1 MPDDA
6 VRIALLV
13 LVAFIAWCGSPRHA
27 QAESCTATASN
38 VSFGSVSP
46 ISNAPVAATG
56 TVSITCTWSAV
67 SLTPNVLVCLNL
79 GGTSPRSL
87 VNGSNAMQYDL
98 YLDGGHSV
106 AWGSVYSGTTPASV
120 TLVKP
125 ALGTSASAT
134 VTVYG
139 QITGNQPTVPT
150 TGNSTTTYSQT
161 FGGNTTSINTGF
173 YLLGAPTCASL
184 TTSNGT
190 FPFSATANV
199 VNNCNISA
207 TNVSFGTA
215 SLLSGSLTASGSIT
229 AQCTNGDA
237 WQIALNGGG
246 SGSVTA
252 RQMQRS
258 GGGGAIGYGLY
269 TDAARSIAWG
279 DGTGGSSTVTGVGTG
294 TSQVV
299 TVYGAVP
306 AQTTPAPG
314 NYSDTITATISF

>member
-1 MPDDA
+1 MKL
-6 VRIALLV
+6 ALLL
-13 LVAFIAWCGSPRHA
+13 LVVFAAWCGVPRHA
-27 QAESCTATASN
+27 HAESCTATAST

-46 ISNAPVAATG
+46 ISRAAVAATG
-56 TVSITCTWSAV
+56 TVNVTCTWSAV
-67 SLTPNVLVCLNL
+67 TVTPNVLVCLNL

-98 YLDGGHSV
+98 YLDAAHSV
-106 AWGSVYSGTTPASV
+106 AWGSIYSGTTPASV

-134 VTVYG
+134 VTIYG
-139 QITGNQPTVPT
+139 QITANQPTVPT

-173 YLLGAPTCASL
+173 YLLGAPTCPSL
-184 TTSNGT
+184 TSPSGT
-190 FPFSATANV
+190 FPFTVTANV
-199 VNNCNISA
+199 VNNCNITA

-215 SLLSGSLTASGSIT
+215 SVLSKALAATGSIT

-237 WQIALNGGG
+237 WKIALNGGS
-246 SGSVTA
+246 SGNVAA
-252 RQMQRS
+252 RQMQR
-258 GGGGAIGYGLY
+258 GGGGGVINYGLY
-269 TDAARSIAWG
+269 TDAGHSTLWG
-279 DGTGGSSTVTGVGTG
+279 DGTAGSSTATGVGTG

-299 TVYGAVP
+299 TVYGSVP

>member
-1 MPDDA
+1 M
-6 VRIALLV
+6 RLV
-13 LVAFIAWCGSPRHA
+13 LLLAIAFAAWCGVPRHA
-27 QAESCTATASN
+27 QAESCTATAST

-46 ISNAPVAATG
+46 ISLASVTATG
-56 TVSITCTWSAV
+56 TVSVTCTWSAV
-67 SLTPNVLVCLNL
+67 TLTPNVLVCLNL

-87 VNGSNAMQYDL
+87 ANGGNAMQYDL
-98 YLDGGHSV
+98 YLDGAHSV

-120 TLVKP
+120 TLTKP
-125 ALGTSASAT
+125 ALATSASAT

-139 QITGNQPTVPT
+139 QIAANQPTVPT
-150 TGNSTTTYSQT
+150 TGNSTTTYSQLFSGT
-161 FGGNTTSINTGF
+161 TTSINTGF

-184 TTSNGT
+184 TTSSGT
-190 FPFSATANV
+190 FPFTATADV
-199 VNNCNISA
+199 TNNCTISA

-215 SLLSGSLTASGSIT
+215 SLLSGALAATGSIT
-229 AQCTNGDA
+229 AQCTNGDS
-237 WQIALNGGG
+237 WKIALDGGG
-246 SGSVTA
+246 TGNVTA

-258 GGGGAIGYGLY
+258 GGGGTIGYGLY

-314 NYSDTITATISF
+314 NYSDKITATISF

>member
-1 MPDDA
+1 M
-6 VRIALLV
+6 RFMLLLV
-13 LVAFIAWCGSPRHA
+13 VALAVWCGVPRHA
-27 QAESCTATASN
+27 QAETCTATAST

-46 ISNAPVAATG
+46 ISRAAVTATG
-56 TVSITCTWSAV
+56 SVNITCTWSAIT
-67 SLTPNVLVCLNL
+67 LTPNVLVCLNL

-134 VTVYG
+134 VTIYG
-139 QITGNQPTVPT
+139 QITSNQPTVPT
-150 TGNSTTTYSQT
+150 TGNSNTAYSQQ
-161 FGGNTTSINTGF
+161 FGGNTTSLNAGF

-184 TTSNGT
+184 LTSNGT
-190 FPFSATANV
+190 FPFSATATV

-215 SLLSGSLTASGSIT
+215 SVLSGTLAATGSIT

-237 WQIALNGGG
+237 WKIALNGGNAG
-246 SGSVTA
+246 NVTA
-252 RQMQRS
+252 REMQRS
-258 GGGGAIGYGLY
+258 GGGGTIGYGLY
-269 TDAARSIAWG
+269 TDAARSIPWG
-279 DGTGGSSTVTGVGTG
+279 DGTGGSTTVTGVGTG

>member
-1 MPDDA
+1 M
-6 VRIALLV
+6 RFALLLV
-13 LVAFIAWCGSPRHA
+13 VAFAMWCGVPHDAR
-27 QAESCTATASN
+27 AESCTATAST

-46 ISNAPVAATG
+46 ISRASVAATG
-56 TVSITCTWSAV
+56 TVSITCTWSAIT
-67 SLTPNVLVCLNL
+67 LTPNVLVCLSL

-87 VNGSNAMQYDL
+87 VNGTNAMQYDL

-106 AWGSVYSGTTPASV
+106 AWGSIYSGTTPASV

-134 VTVYG
+134 VTIYG
-139 QITGNQPTVPT
+139 QITSNQPTVPT

-161 FGGNTTSINTGF
+161 FGGNTTSINAGF
-173 YLLGAPTCASL
+173 YLLGAPSCASL
-184 TTSNGT
+184 TASNGT

-199 VNNCNISA
+199 INNCNISA

-215 SLLSGSLTASGSIT
+215 SVLSGALAATGSIT

-237 WQIALNGGG
+237 WKIALNGGS

-258 GGGGAIGYGLY
+258 GGGGTIGYGLY

>member
-1 MPDDA
+1 MRA
-6 VRIALLV
+6 VLLLV
-13 LVAFIAWCGSPRHA
+13 VAFVAWCGVPGRA
-27 QAESCTATASN
+27 QAETCTATAST

-46 ISNAPVAATG
+46 ITRASVAATG
-56 TVSITCTWSAV
+56 TVSVTCTWSAV
-67 SLTPNVLVCLNL
+67 TLTPNVLVCLNL

-87 VNGSNAMQYDL
+87 VNGTNAMQYDL
-98 YLDGGHSV
+98 YLDAAHSV

-139 QITGNQPTVPT
+139 QITANQPTVPT
-150 TGNSTTTYSQT
+150 AGNSTTTYSQT
-161 FGGNTTSINTGF
+161 FGGNTTSINAGF

-184 TTSNGT
+184 TASNGT

-199 VNNCNISA
+199 INDCNISA
-207 TNVSFGTA
+207 TNVNFGTA
-215 SLLSGSLTASGSIT
+215 SVLSGALAATGSIT

-237 WQIALNGGG
+237 WKIALNGGG
-246 SGSVTA
+246 SGNVTA

-258 GGGGAIGYGLY
+258 GGGGAINYGLY
-269 TDAARSIAWG
+269 TDAAHSVTWG
-279 DGTGGSSTVTGVGTG
+279 DDTGGSAIVTGVGTG
-294 TSQVV
+294 TSQAV

>member
-1 MPDDA
+1 MRA
-6 VRIALLV
+6 VLLLV
-13 LVAFIAWCGSPRHA
+13 VAFVAWCGVPDRA
-27 QAESCTATASN
+27 QAETCTATAST

-46 ISNAPVAATG
+46 ITRASVAATG
-56 TVSITCTWSAV
+56 TVSVTCTWSAV
-67 SLTPNVLVCLNL
+67 TLTPNVLVCLNL

-87 VNGSNAMQYDL
+87 VNGTNAMQYDL
-98 YLDGGHSV
+98 YLDAAHSV

-139 QITGNQPTVPT
+139 QITANQPTVPT

-161 FGGNTTSINTGF
+161 FGGNTTSINAGF

-184 TTSNGT
+184 TASNGT

-199 VNNCNISA
+199 INDCNISA
-207 TNVSFGTA
+207 TNVNFGTA
-215 SLLSGSLTASGSIT
+215 SVLSGALAATGSIT

-237 WQIALNGGG
+237 WKIALNGGG
-246 SGSVTA
+246 SGNVTA

-258 GGGGAIGYGLY
+258 GGGGAINYGLY
-269 TDAARSIAWG
+269 TDAAHSVAWG
-279 DGTGGSSTVTGVGTG
+279 DDTGGSATVTGVGTG

>member
-1 MPDDA
+1 MKI
-6 VRIALLV
+6 VLLLV
-13 LVAFIAWCGSPRHA
+13 LALAAWCGVPRHA
-27 QAESCTATASN
+27 QAETCTATAST

-46 ISNAPVAATG
+46 ISLAPVTATG

-87 VNGSNAMQYDL
+87 VNGANAMQYDL

-120 TLVKP
+120 TLAKP

-134 VTVYG
+134 VTIYG
-139 QITGNQPTVPT
+139 QITSNQPTVPT
-150 TGNSTTTYSQT
+150 TGNNTTTYSQT
-161 FGGNTTSINTGF
+161 FGGNTTSLNAGF

-199 VNNCNISA
+199 INNCNISA

-215 SLLSGSLTASGSIT
+215 SVLSGTLTATGSIT

-237 WQIALNGGG
+237 WKIALDGG
-246 SGSVTA
+246 STGNVTA
-252 RQMQRS
+252 RGMQRS
-258 GGGGAIGYGLY
+258 GGGGTINYGLY

-279 DGTGGSSTVTGVGTG
+279 DGTGGSSTATGVGTG

-314 NYSDTITATISF
+314 NYSDKITATISF

>member
-1 MPDDA
+1 MKT
-6 VRIALLV
+6 VLL
-13 LVAFIAWCGSPRHA
+13 LFIVFAAWCGMPRHA
-27 QAESCTATASN
+27 QAETCTATAST

-46 ISNAPVAATG
+46 ISRAAVAATG
-56 TVSITCTWSAV
+56 ALSVTCTWSAIT
-67 SLTPNVLVCLNL
+67 LTPNVLVCLSL

-87 VNGSNAMQYDL
+87 VNGSNTMQYDL
-98 YLDGGHSV
+98 YLDAGHTT

-120 TLVKP
+120 TLTKP

-134 VTVYG
+134 VTIYG
-139 QITGNQPTVPT
+139 QIAPNQPTVPT
-150 TGNSTTTYSQT
+150 TGNASTVYSQQ
-161 FGGNTTSINTGF
+161 FGGNTTSLNAGF

-190 FPFSATANV
+190 FPFSATATV
-199 VNNCNISA
+199 INNCNISA
-207 TNVSFGTA
+207 TNVSFGT
-215 SLLSGSLTASGSIT
+215 SSVLSATLAATGSIT

-237 WQIALNGGG
+237 WKIALNGGG
-246 SGSVTA
+246 SGNVTA

-269 TDAARSIAWG
+269 LDAAHSTTWG
-279 DGTGGSSTVTGVGTG
+279 DGTGGSSTATGVGTG
-294 TSQVV
+294 ASQVV

>member
-1 MPDDA
+1 M
-6 VRIALLV
+6 RIVLLLV
-13 LVAFIAWCGSPRHA
+13 VAFVAWCGAPRHA
-27 QAESCTATASN
+27 QAETCTATAST

-46 ISNAPVAATG
+46 ISRASVAATG
-56 TVSITCTWSAV
+56 TVSITCTWAAV
-67 SLTPNVLVCLNL
+67 TLTPNVLVCLNL

-87 VNGSNAMQYDL
+87 VNGTNAMQYDL

-106 AWGSVYSGTTPASV
+106 AWGSIYSGTTPASV

-134 VTVYG
+134 VTIYG
-139 QITGNQPTVPT
+139 QITANQPTVPT

-161 FGGNTTSINTGF
+161 FGGNTTSINAGF

-184 TTSNGT
+184 TATNGT
-190 FPFSATANV
+190 FPFSATADV
-199 VNNCNISA
+199 INNCNISA
-207 TNVSFGTA
+207 TNVNFGTA
-215 SLLSGSLTASGSIT
+215 SVLSGALAATGSIT

-237 WQIALNGGG
+237 WKIALNGGG
-246 SGSVTA
+246 SGNVTA
-252 RQMQRS
+252 RQMQRG
-258 GGGGAIGYGLY
+258 GGGGAVNYGLY
-269 TDAARSIAWG
+269 TDAAHTVAWG
-279 DGTGGSSTVTGVGTG
+279 DGTGGSATVTGVGTG
-294 TSQVV
+294 ASQVV

>member
-1 MPDDA
+1 MK
-6 VRIALLV
+6 LV
-13 LVAFIAWCGSPRHA
+13 LLFLVVFAAWCGVPRHA
-27 QAESCTATASN
+27 HAESCTATAST
-38 VSFGSVSP
+38 VSFGSVRP
-46 ISNAPVAATG
+46 ISRAAVAATG
-56 TVSITCTWSAV
+56 TVNVTCTWTAV
-67 SLTPNVLVCLNL
+67 TLTPNVLVCLNL

-98 YLDGGHSV
+98 YLDATHSV
-106 AWGSVYSGTTPASV
+106 AWGSIYSGTTPASV

-134 VTVYG
+134 VTIYG
-139 QITGNQPTVPT
+139 QITANQPTVPT

-173 YLLGAPTCASL
+173 YLLGAPTCPSL
-184 TTSNGT
+184 TSPSGT
-190 FPFSATANV
+190 FPFTVTANV
-199 VNNCNISA
+199 VNNCNITA

-215 SLLSGSLTASGSIT
+215 SVLSNTLSATGAIT

-237 WQIALNGGG
+237 WKIALNGGS
-246 SGSVTA
+246 SGNVAA

-258 GGGGAIGYGLY
+258 GGGGVINYGLY
-269 TDAARSIAWG
+269 TDAGHSTLWG
-279 DGTGGSSTVTGVGTG
+279 DGTAGSSTATGVGTG

-306 AQTTPAPG
+306 AQSTPAPG

>member
-1 MPDDA
+1 M
-6 VRIALLV
+6 RIVLLLV
-13 LVAFIAWCGSPRHA
+13 VACVAWCGMPRHA
-27 QAESCTATASN
+27 QAETCTATASTVN
-38 VSFGSVSP
+38 FGSVSP
-46 ISNAPVAATG
+46 ISRASVAATG
-56 TVSITCTWSAV
+56 TVSITCTWSAIT
-67 SLTPNVLVCLNL
+67 LTPNVLVCLSL

-87 VNGSNAMQYDL
+87 VNGTNAMQYDL
-98 YLDGGHSV
+98 YLDAAHSV
-106 AWGSVYSGTTPASV
+106 AWGSIYSGTTPASV

-134 VTVYG
+134 VTIYG
-139 QITGNQPTVPT
+139 QITANQPTVPT
-150 TGNSTTTYSQT
+150 TGNSTTAYSQT
-161 FGGNTTSINTGF
+161 FGGNTTSINVGF

-199 VNNCNISA
+199 INNCNISA
-207 TNVSFGTA
+207 TNVNFGTA
-215 SLLSGSLTASGSIT
+215 SVLSGALAATGSIT

-237 WQIALNGGG
+237 WKIALNGGG
-246 SGSVTA
+246 SGNVTA

-258 GGGGAIGYGLY
+258 GGGGTINYGLY

-279 DGTGGSSTVTGVGTG
+279 DGTGGSATVTGVGTG

>member
-1 MPDDA
+1 MRA
-6 VRIALLV
+6 VLLLV
-13 LVAFIAWCGSPRHA
+13 VAFVAWCGASSRAHA
-27 QAESCTATASN
+27 ETCTATAST

-46 ISNAPVAATG
+46 ITRASVAATG
-56 TVSITCTWSAV
+56 TVSVTCTWSAV
-67 SLTPNVLVCLNL
+67 TLTPNVLVCLNL

-87 VNGSNAMQYDL
+87 VNGTNAMQYDL
-98 YLDGGHSV
+98 YLDAAHSV
-106 AWGSVYSGTTPASV
+106 AWGSVYSGTTPTSV

-139 QITGNQPTVPT
+139 QITANQPTVPT

-161 FGGNTTSINTGF
+161 FGGNTTSINAGF

-184 TTSNGT
+184 TASNGT

-199 VNNCNISA
+199 INDCNISA
-207 TNVSFGTA
+207 TNVNFGTA
-215 SLLSGSLTASGSIT
+215 SVLSGALAATGSIT

-237 WQIALNGGG
+237 WKIALNGGG
-246 SGSVTA
+246 SGNVTA

-258 GGGGAIGYGLY
+258 GGGGAINYGLY
-269 TDAARSIAWG
+269 TDAAHSVTWG
-279 DGTGGSSTVTGVGTG
+279 DDTGGSATVTGVGTG
-294 TSQVV
+294 TSQAV

-314 NYSDTITATISF
+314 SYSDTITATISF

>member
-1 MPDDA
+1 M
-6 VRIALLV
+6 RIVLLLV
-13 LVAFIAWCGSPRHA
+13 VALVAWCGVPRHA
-27 QAESCTATASN
+27 QADTCSATAST

-46 ISNAPVAATG
+46 ISRASVAATG

-67 SLTPNVLVCLNL
+67 TLTPNVLVCLNL

-87 VNGSNAMQYDL
+87 TNGPNEMQYDL
-98 YLDGGHSV
+98 YLDAAHSV
-106 AWGSVYSGTTPASV
+106 AWGSISSGTTPASV
-120 TLVKP
+120 TLTKP

-134 VTVYG
+134 VTIYG
-139 QITGNQPTVPT
+139 QITSNQPTVPT
-150 TGNSTTTYSQT
+150 TGNNTTTYSQN
-161 FGGNTTSINTGF
+161 FGGNMTSLNAGF

-184 TTSNGT
+184 TTSNGA

-215 SLLSGSLTASGSIT
+215 SVLSGALAATGSIT

-237 WQIALNGGG
+237 WKIALNGG
-246 SGSVTA
+246 STGSVTA

-258 GGGGAIGYGLY
+258 GGGGTIGYGLY
-269 TDAARSIAWG
+269 TDATHAVTWG
-279 DGTGGSSTVTGVGTG
+279 DGTGGSATVTGVGTG

-306 AQTTPAPG
+306 VQATPAPG

>member
-1 MPDDA
+1 MR
-6 VRIALLV
+6 VVLLL
-13 LVAFIAWCGSPRHA
+13 LVAFVAWCGGPRHA
-27 QAESCTATASN
+27 QAETCTATAST

-46 ISNAPVAATG
+46 ISRASVAATG

-67 SLTPNVLVCLNL
+67 TLTPNVLVCLNL

-87 VNGSNAMQYDL
+87 VNGTNAMQYDL
-98 YLDGGHSV
+98 FLDGGHSV
-106 AWGSVYSGTTPASV
+106 AWGSIYSGTTPASV

-134 VTVYG
+134 VTIYG
-139 QITGNQPTVPT
+139 QIAANQPTVPT

-161 FGGNTTSINTGF
+161 FGGNTTSLNAGF

-184 TTSNGT
+184 TASNGT

-199 VNNCNISA
+199 VNDCNISA
-207 TNVSFGTA
+207 TNVNFGTA
-215 SLLSGSLTASGSIT
+215 SVLSGALAATGSIT

-237 WQIALNGGG
+237 WKIALNGGG
-246 SGSVTA
+246 SGNVTA
-252 RQMQRS
+252 RQMQR
-258 GGGGAIGYGLY
+258 GGGGGTVNYGLY

-279 DGTGGSSTVTGVGTG
+279 DGTGGSATVTGVGTG

>member
-1 MPDDA
+1 MR
-6 VRIALLV
+6 VVLLLV
-13 LVAFIAWCGSPRHA
+13 VAFVAWCGVPRHA
-27 QAESCTATASN
+27 QAETCTATAST

-46 ISNAPVAATG
+46 ISRASVAATG
-56 TVSITCTWSAV
+56 TVSITCTWSAIT
-67 SLTPNVLVCLNL
+67 LTPNVLVCLNL

-87 VNGSNAMQYDL
+87 VNGTSAMQYDL

-106 AWGSVYSGTTPASV
+106 AWGSIYSGTTPASV

-134 VTVYG
+134 VTIYG
-139 QITGNQPTVPT
+139 QITSNQPTVPT

-161 FGGNTTSINTGF
+161 FGGNTTSINAGF
-173 YLLGAPTCASL
+173 YLLGAPSCASL
-184 TTSNGT
+184 TASNGT

-215 SLLSGSLTASGSIT
+215 SVLSGALAATGSIT

-237 WQIALNGGG
+237 WKIALNGGS

-252 RQMQRS
+252 RQMQR
-258 GGGGAIGYGLY
+258 GGGGGTIGYGLY

-279 DGTGGSSTVTGVGTG
+279 DGTGGSSTVAGVGTG

>member
-1 MPDDA
+1 M
-6 VRIALLV
+6 RLALLFV
-13 LVAFIAWCGSPRHA
+13 IAFAAWCGVPHHA
-27 QAESCTATASN
+27 RAESCTATAST

-46 ISNAPVAATG
+46 ISNAPVTATG
-56 TVSITCTWSAV
+56 TVSVTCTWSAV
-67 SLTPNVLVCLNL
+67 SLVPNVLVCLNL

-87 VNGSNAMQYDL
+87 VNGTNAMQYDL

-120 TLVKP
+120 TLAKP

-150 TGNSTTTYSQT
+150 TGNSTTTYSQQ

-173 YLLGAPTCASL
+173 YLLVAPTCASL
-184 TTSNGT
+184 TTSSGT
-190 FPFSATANV
+190 FPFGATADV
-199 VNNCNISA
+199 INNCNINA

-215 SLLSGSLTASGSIT
+215 SILSGTLAATGTIT

-237 WQIALNGGG
+237 WKIALSSGG
-246 SGSVTA
+246 SGDVMA
-252 RQMQRS
+252 RQMKRS
-258 GGGGAIGYGLY
+258 GGGGTIGYGLY
-269 TDAARSIAWG
+269 TDAAHSIGWG
-279 DGTGGSSTVTGVGTG
+279 DGTGGSATVTGVGTG
-294 TSQVV
+294 TAQVV

-314 NYSDTITATISF
+314 SYSDTITATISF

>member
-1 MPDDA
+1 MRA
-6 VRIALLV
+6 VLLLV
-13 LVAFIAWCGSPRHA
+13 VAFVAWCGVPGRA
-27 QAESCTATASN
+27 QAETCTATAST

-46 ISNAPVAATG
+46 ITRASVAATG
-56 TVSITCTWSAV
+56 TVSVTCTWSAV
-67 SLTPNVLVCLNL
+67 TLTPNVLVCLNL

-87 VNGSNAMQYDL
+87 VNGTNAMQYDL
-98 YLDGGHSV
+98 YLDAAHSV

-139 QITGNQPTVPT
+139 QITANQPTVPT

-161 FGGNTTSINTGF
+161 FGGNTTSINAGF

-184 TTSNGT
+184 TASNGT

-199 VNNCNISA
+199 INDCNISA
-207 TNVSFGTA
+207 TNVNFGTA
-215 SLLSGSLTASGSIT
+215 SVLSGALAATGSIT

-237 WQIALNGGG
+237 WKIALNGGG
-246 SGSVTA
+246 SGNVTA

-258 GGGGAIGYGLY
+258 GGGGAINYGLY
-269 TDAARSIAWG
+269 TDAAHSVTWG
-279 DGTGGSSTVTGVGTG
+279 DDTGGSATVTGVGTG

>member
-1 MPDDA
+1 MR
-6 VRIALLV
+6 VVLLLV
-13 LVAFIAWCGSPRHA
+13 LALVAWCGVPRHA
-27 QAESCTATASN
+27 QAETCTATAST

-46 ISNAPVAATG
+46 ISLAPVAATG
-56 TVSITCTWSAV
+56 TVSVTCTWSAV
-67 SLTPNVLVCLNL
+67 TLTPNVLVCLNL

-87 VNGSNAMQYDL
+87 VNGTSTMQYDL

-106 AWGSVYSGTTPASV
+106 AWGSVYSGTTPASI
-120 TLVKP
+120 TLAKP
-125 ALGTSASAT
+125 TLGTSASAT
-134 VTVYG
+134 VTIYG
-139 QITGNQPTVPT
+139 QIASNQPTVPT

-161 FGGNTTSINTGF
+161 FGGNTTSLNAGF

-199 VNNCNISA
+199 INNCNISA

-215 SLLSGSLTASGSIT
+215 SVLSGTLAATGSIT

-237 WQIALNGGG
+237 WKIALNGGG
-246 SGSVTA
+246 TGNVTA

-258 GGGGAIGYGLY
+258 GGGGTINYGLY
-269 TDAARSIAWG
+269 TDAAHSIAWG

-306 AQTTPAPG
+306 AQTSPAPG

>member
-1 MPDDA
+1 MR
-6 VRIALLV
+6 VVLLLV
-13 LVAFIAWCGSPRHA
+13 LALAVWCGVPRHA
-27 QAESCTATASN
+27 QAESCTATAST

-46 ISNAPVAATG
+46 ISRASVAATG
-56 TVSITCTWSAV
+56 TVSITCTWSAIT
-67 SLTPNVLVCLNL
+67 LTPNVLVCLNL

-87 VNGSNAMQYDL
+87 VNGTNSMQYDL
-98 YLDGGHSV
+98 YLDAAHSV

-134 VTVYG
+134 VTIYG
-139 QITGNQPTVPT
+139 QITSNQPTVPT
-150 TGNSTTTYSQT
+150 TGNNTTTYSQT
-161 FGGNTTSINTGF
+161 FGGNTTSINAGF
-173 YLLGAPTCASL
+173 YLLGAPTCPSL
-184 TTSNGT
+184 TASNGT

-199 VNNCNISA
+199 INNCNISA

-215 SLLSGSLTASGSIT
+215 SVLSGALTATGSIT

-237 WQIALNGGG
+237 WKIALNGGG
-246 SGSVTA
+246 AGSVTA

-258 GGGGAIGYGLY
+258 GGGGTINYGLY

-279 DGTGGSSTVTGVGTG
+279 DGTSGSSTVTGVGTG

>member
-1 MPDDA
+1 MRA
-6 VRIALLV
+6 VLLLV
-13 LVAFIAWCGSPRHA
+13 VAFVGWCGVPSRA
-27 QAESCTATASN
+27 QAETCTATAST

-46 ISNAPVAATG
+46 ITRASVAATG
-56 TVSITCTWSAV
+56 TVSVTCTWSAV
-67 SLTPNVLVCLNL
+67 TLTPNVLVCLNL

-87 VNGSNAMQYDL
+87 VNGTNAMQYDL
-98 YLDGGHSV
+98 YLDAAHSV

-139 QITGNQPTVPT
+139 QITANQPTVPT

-161 FGGNTTSINTGF
+161 FGGNTTSINAGF

-184 TTSNGT
+184 TASNGT

-199 VNNCNISA
+199 INDCNISA
-207 TNVSFGTA
+207 TNVNFGTA
-215 SLLSGSLTASGSIT
+215 SVLSGALAATGSIT

-237 WQIALNGGG
+237 WKIALNGGG
-246 SGSVTA
+246 SGNVTA

-258 GGGGAIGYGLY
+258 GGGGAINYGLY
-269 TDAARSIAWG
+269 TDAAHSVTWG
-279 DGTGGSSTVTGVGTG
+279 DDTGGSATVTGVGTG
-294 TSQVV
+294 TSQAV

>member
-1 MPDDA
+1 M
-6 VRIALLV
+6 RIALLLV
-13 LVAFIAWCGSPRHA
+13 VAFAMWCGVPHDAR
-27 QAESCTATASN
+27 AESCTATAST

-46 ISNAPVAATG
+46 ISRASVAATG
-56 TVSITCTWSAV
+56 TVSITCTWSAIT
-67 SLTPNVLVCLNL
+67 LTPNVLVCLSL

-87 VNGSNAMQYDL
+87 VNGTNAMQYDL

-106 AWGSVYSGTTPASV
+106 AWGSIYSGTTPASV

-134 VTVYG
+134 VTIYG
-139 QITGNQPTVPT
+139 QITSNQPTVPT

-161 FGGNTTSINTGF
+161 FGGNTTSINAGF
-173 YLLGAPTCASL
+173 YLLGAPGCASL
-184 TTSNGT
+184 TASNGT

-199 VNNCNISA
+199 INNCNISA

-215 SLLSGSLTASGSIT
+215 SVLSGALAATGSIT

-237 WQIALNGGG
+237 WKIALNGGS

-258 GGGGAIGYGLY
+258 GGGGTIGYGLY

>member
-1 MPDDA
+1 MKF
-6 VRIALLV
+6 ALL
-13 LVAFIAWCGSPRHA
+13 LFVAFAMWCGVPHDA
-27 QAESCTATASN
+27 QAETCTATAST

-46 ISNAPVAATG
+46 ISRASVAATG

-67 SLTPNVLVCLNL
+67 TLTPNVLVCLSL

-87 VNGSNAMQYDL
+87 VNGTNAMQYDL
-98 YLDGGHSV
+98 YLDAGHSV
-106 AWGSVYSGTTPASV
+106 AWGSIYSGTTPASV

-134 VTVYG
+134 VTIYG
-139 QITGNQPTVPT
+139 QITANQPTVPT
-150 TGNSTTTYSQT
+150 TGNSTTPYSQT
-161 FGGNTTSINTGF
+161 FGGNTTSINAGF

-184 TTSNGT
+184 TASNGT

-199 VNNCNISA
+199 INNCNISA

-215 SLLSGSLTASGSIT
+215 SVLSGALTATGSIT

-237 WQIALNGGG
+237 WKIALSGG
-246 SGSVTA
+246 SSGNVTA

-258 GGGGAIGYGLY
+258 GGGGTIGYGLY

-294 TSQVV
+294 TSQAV